1 MKAKAIESY
10 LVEHIDKLDYVIDD
24 VVSKIPDNYFYQPE
38 INLGVLFKKR
48 QQLITLR
55 SKMYSF
61 AYHNDKNVKV
71 VYNKSLSEYND
82 MLSELVSEKR
92 SSWKKSL
99 MASSDEEKVAF
110 LSLMIYKYNLLKRL
124 RVYR

>member
-38 INLGVLFKKR
+38 INLGVLLQKR
-48 QQLITLR
+48 QQLKMLR
-55 SKMYSF
+55 SKMYAF

-71 VYNKSLSEYND
+71 IYNKSLSEYND
-82 MLSELVSEKR
+82 MLSELVSKKR
-92 SSWKKSL
+92 FSWKKSL
-99 MASSDEEKVAF
+99 LASSDEEKVAF